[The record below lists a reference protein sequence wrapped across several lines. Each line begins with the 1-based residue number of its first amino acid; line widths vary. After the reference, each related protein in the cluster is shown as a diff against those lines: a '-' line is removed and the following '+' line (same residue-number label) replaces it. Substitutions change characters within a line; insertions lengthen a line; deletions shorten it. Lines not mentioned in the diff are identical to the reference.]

1 MKFINF
7 SVDKKLPRKLIF
19 KHIFYILFWIL
30 GLAIFLFRL
39 DTLLFSSLHLAS
51 YNIGFIVPAIYLF
64 VLFIWIK
71 NQRWYYTV
79 AFFFYPLLLIFWFI
93 PKWILF
99 YGKIYILLYYLNF
112 LFKVIR
118 NYKKNILI
126 ATVAMILVL
135 LLSLENSLWLR
146 GFSVLFF
153 SYLYF
158 LFFKLFLK
166 EIFKP
171 DSFFESS
178 SKNKIEKFL
187 SLDSGTTPSFITN
200 LEVRKEDEKLE
211 PEEKEMRIKERLIN
225 TNQVY
230 EYLIQSLSG
239 FRNERSYILFCIFQL
254 FLYFFITVA
263 YFSFLN
269 YQVFHINS
277 HQFLFSE
284 FPSVFDFIYYTLK
297 TITFSN
303 IDFLKPTGDVARAIE
318 IFSFL
323 MLGIFLL
330 VIVVSLLFSLQRHK
344 LKDLMESGVKSLK
357 VQNEL
362 LSEHIEKKYGGITQ
376 NEENG
381 FVIWI
386 KNVFGHI
393 F

>member
-7 SVDKKLPRKLIF
+7 SVDQKLPQKLIL
-19 KHIFYILFWIL
+19 KHLSYILFWIL
-30 GLAIFLFRL
+30 GLAIFLFRI
-39 DTLLFSSLHLAS
+39 DTLLYSSLNLNS
-51 YNIGFIVPAIYLF
+51 FKINIIIPVIYLF
-64 VLFIWIK
+64 VLFLWIK
-71 NQRWYYTV
+71 NQRWYYTL
-79 AFFFYPLLLIFWFI
+79 AFFFYPFLLIFWFI

-99 YGKIYILLYYLNF
+99 YGKMYIFLYYLNF

-118 NYKKNILI
+118 NYRKNIVI
-126 ATVAMILVL
+126 ATVAIILVL
-135 LLSLENSLWLR
+135 LLSIGNSLWLR
-146 GFSVLFF
+146 GFSLLFF

-187 SLDSGTTPSFITN
+187 AVDSTTTPSFITN

-211 PEEKEMRIKERLIN
+211 PEEKKSRIKERLIN
-225 TNQVY
+225 INYVY

-254 FLYFFITVA
+254 FLYFSITVA

-269 YQVFHINS
+269 YQVFQINTD
-277 HQFLFSE
+277 QFSFSE

-303 IDFLKPTGDVARAIE
+303 IDFLKPTGTVARAIE

-357 VQNEL
+357 IQNEL
-362 LSEHIEKKYGGITQ
+362 LSDHIEKKYGGGVQ
-376 NEENG
+376 NEESG
-381 FVIWI
+381 FIIWI